1 MCHQDLWRPLEVGT
15 VGEEMPQQVVCYRAG
30 EETGG
35 LDSSRS
41 PHWIVLPMAFYV
53 STFHCV
59 FSSTYQQHCSLL
71 CGSDIFLF

>member
-1 MCHQDLWRPLEVGT
+1 
-15 VGEEMPQQVVCYRAG
+15 MPPGPVETPGSGDSGGGDATAG
-30 EETGG
+30 GLLQSWGGDWG